1 MRKNVRSVAGF
12 VLAAQVF
19 LTLLGCVNPPK
30 RSSAVRP
37 AATQTPNNSGGPV
50 PEYPPP
56 NGSGPA
62 SDDTHGTGAGGGP
75 TTGAGTFEVDYAL
88 NPTASNNCLTIQIP
102 GESAISAPCTGS
114 VTPDSQWVSRK
125 YVARS
130 DAGVAAQVTV
140 ETTDRTGAKITV
152 QSDNLGGNAWRMRCA
167 SAPAKEGGGFETVL
181 CYEDGDEATLSG
193 AAGAPSFDS
202 SDLFVRVRGA
212 KVASFGQVE
221 CQSVSQ
227 INMPTCKGL

>member
-56 NGSGPA
+56 NESGNGSG
-62 SDDTHGTGAGGGP
+62 DTREAGGSGNAP
-75 TTGAGTFEVDYAL
+75 TKGGGFVVEYWL
-88 NPTASNNCLTIQIP
+88 NPTSANNCLTIQMA

-125 YVARS
+125 YVAQS

-167 SAPAKEGGGFETVL
+167 SAPAKDGGGFETVL

-202 SDLFVRVRGA
+202 SDLFVRVRGP